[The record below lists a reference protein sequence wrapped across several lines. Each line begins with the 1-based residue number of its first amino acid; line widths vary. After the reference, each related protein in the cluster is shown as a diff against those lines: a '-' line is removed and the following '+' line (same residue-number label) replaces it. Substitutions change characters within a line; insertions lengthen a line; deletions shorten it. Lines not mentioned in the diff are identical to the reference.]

1 MRKKGRIKYFLMI
14 FLCFFIFIYGF
25 IEINIT
31 KAEDVKK
38 RSKVHNRF
46 NIKTY

>member
-1 MRKKGRIKYFLMI
+1 MRKKGRTKYFLVI

-31 KAEDVKK
+31 KAKDCEKKVK
-38 RSKVHNRF
+38 VYNRF
-46 NIKTY
+46 NIKTR